1 MNKVLFSKKKK
12 EIEAAPVECYL
23 CYALSSTKSPCPC
36 CNLRGKKKVP
46 LQASRSTKRK
56 GVNKHYMHS
65 CSCPYINRTH
75 QEFYITRIKINGVY
89 GGGWK
94 WSKHSKGGGGTL
106 SLHTPH
112 AESSLA
118 SPSSQTS
125 ELELRFVNL
134 GSALISYL

>member
-1 MNKVLFSKKKK
+1 MLSVLRLELNQESISVLQLERKKK
-12 EIEAAPVECYL
+12 IP
-23 CYALSSTKSPCPC
+23 P
-36 CNLRGKKKVP
+36 
-46 LQASRSTKRK
+46 QAWRSTERK
-56 GVNKHYMHS
+56 GVNKHYTHS

-75 QEFYITRIKINGVY
+75 QEFYITRIKINRVY

-94 WSKHSKGGGGTL
+94 WNKSSKGEKKTL

-112 AESSLA
+112 AESSLT